1 MLFPVLGVS
10 LTLLLAVTGQL
21 VPCEER
27 PGWLRCG
34 EGGRCVSV
42 SELCDGRED
51 CEAGE
56 DETEQLCSSLACRDG
71 VRCEESPTCLYT
83 PHYQICS
90 PDQRTHCQ
98 DGSDEAQCEGRHYT
112 GCFTTSSLGL
122 RISHCSHCYC
132 SLTDRT
138 APSNNTKAVF
148 RSSGSSLRSSNVS
161 GTICMTRSS
170 HLMCNGVIDCLDGAD
185 EDPTV
190 CEGFHRRRGKHLP
203 LDSSGPEFHFDQV
216 GPGGPGGT
224 GGPDHVTVATT
235 SVAVS
240 LIVLVLAV
248 VFVIFYRRN
257 LQRTVSSNDFI
268 QLEYRNSSDTE
279 SVYVTEESTRF
290 SDYWSLQNNRIIQ
303 EIGRGHYSR
312 VYLGR
317 NLKSSELVALKIL
330 NDEAENDLR
339 EEAEILTKL
348 KTHSNICQI
357 LGFNVEE
364 NSLVLEYC
372 VFGNLKDYV
381 SRLFKTHTPDDIK
394 KVSSFSRW
402 CSEIADAMHFVGKMG
417 VIHRDLALR

>member
-1 MLFPVLGVS
+1 MLFPVLSVFLS
-10 LTLLLAVTGQL
+10 LLPAVTGQL

-34 EGGRCVSV
+34 EGGRCVAV
-42 SELCDGRED
+42 TELCDGRPD

-56 DETEQLCSSLACRDG
+56 DEAEQLCSSLPCQDG
-71 VRCEESPTCLYT
+71 VRCEESQACLYT
-83 PHYQICS
+83 PHYQLCS
-90 PDQRTHCQ
+90 PDHRTDCS
-98 DGSDEAQCEGRHYT
+98 DGSDEAYCDHRHYT
-112 GCFTTSSLGL
+112 GCFTASTLGL

-132 SLTDRT
+132 EIIDRS

-148 RSSGSSLRSSNVS
+148 RSSGSSFRSSNVS
-161 GTICMTRSS
+161 GTICMTSSS
-170 HLMCNGVIDCLDGAD
+170 HLMCNGVLDCLDGAD
-185 EDPTV
+185 EDPAV
-190 CEGFHRRRGKHLP
+190 CAGFERRRGKHLS
-203 LDSSGPEFHFDQV
+203 LDSSDSDFQSDHLGAGGVDQ
-216 GPGGPGGT
+216 
-224 GGPDHVTVATT
+224 VTVAAT
-235 SVAVS
+235 SVVIS
-240 LIVLVLAV
+240 GFVLILAL
-248 VFVIFYRRN
+248 VFVLLYRRY
-257 LQRTVSSNDFI
+257 LQRTLSNDFI
-268 QLEYRNSSDTE
+268 QLEYRNSPDTE
-279 SVYVTEESTRF
+279 SVCVTEESRRF

-339 EEAEILTKL
+339 KETEILTKL
-348 KTHSNICQI
+348 KTHPNICQI

-364 NSLVLEYC
+364 NTLVLEYC

-381 SRLFKTHTPDDIK
+381 SRLFETHTTDNIK
-394 KVSSFSRW
+394 KVSSSSFSRW